1 MYIPY
6 TCITNRIQMQ
16 DQSVMWDV
24 YRTSICLEIQQSYN
38 NYISVLYYNIIILST
53 YQYGIFLTTKAYHM
67 TKLFEL
73 SHLIYAI

>member
-38 NYISVLYYNIIILST
+38 NYISVLYYMYNIIILST
-53 YQYGIFLTTKAYHM
+53 YQ
-67 TKLFEL
+67 
-73 SHLIYAI
+73 